1 MGAVQFK
8 VLGPLEAVRDERR
21 LGLGGRKPRAV
32 LAVLLLED
40 GRHVRTDALVD
51 ALWGDAAPG
60 HRGQGGAQARL
71 VPAPAARRPVAHRD
85 PAGRIRAHRR
95 RR

>member
-51 ALWGDAAPG
+51 ALWG
-60 HRGQGGAQARL
+60 R
-71 VPAPAARRPVAHRD
+71 RRPGPPRSRRCTSTSRSC
-85 PAGRIRAHRR
+85 AGSSATRGSS
-95 RR
+95 